1 MLAFPRTSFLHGNK
15 FIENKNMAKLCL
27 TSDVVH
33 KGKNTRGSLA
43 VLGTVAV
50 T

>member
-1 MLAFPRTSFLHGNK
+1 MLAFPKTSFLHGNK

-27 TSDVVH
+27 IFDVVH
-33 KGKNTRGSLA
+33 KGKSTRGSLA